1 MVYRALADL
10 VLVLHLAFIVFVVAG
25 GLLALRW
32 RWAPLLQ
39 LPAACWGVF
48 IEVSGG
54 VCPLTPLENA
64 LRHSAGSSGY
74 PGGFIEQYLV
84 PVVYPSALS
93 HPVQLGL
100 AGMVVFVNTF
110 VYLLVLRKYS
120 RARNRGV
127 QNKNNPHATIDAG

>member
-32 RWAPLLQ
+32 RWAPLLH
-39 LPAACWGVF
+39 LPAAFWGVF

-64 LRHSAGSSGY
+64 LRRTAGASGY

-84 PVVYPSALS
+84 PAVYPSALS
-93 HPVQLGL
+93 HSAQLGL
-100 AGMVVFVNTF
+100 AGLVVVVNIF
-110 VYLLVLRKYS
+110 VYLLVLRKHTNV
-120 RARNRGV
+120 REKQA
-127 QNKNNPHATIDAG
+127 D